1 MKKTLLLTTALI
13 GTLSVLNSAQAEL
26 KIGAHVKTAWKSME
40 GTTAT
45 SPSTSGFSQERQID
59 LSTSGTLSNGM
70 KYAAGFSLE
79 QDGSQASFDGS
90 EGNYVN
96 VSFGNT
102 TIELGN
108 DHILNGD
115 YNIVPRAGN
124 ALNEEID
131 GKLDYGQNVGTIK
144 ESMGLGVVQKIDGM
158 GALAINFVPKVSQSV
173 TAYKQANGTVSNAT
187 TASDTAIKAE
197 NADTAVAG
205 DIGKS
210 GYELMFAGDLGV
222 KGLNVALNYVSA
234 NFDGTNTNAAAAHTK
249 DQKVVGYGFSYTTGA
264 VSFGA
269 EKVNAELF
277 AGDEKDMLE
286 VGVVFKASDSVSIG
300 VGRTKTEY
308 TAVGGVKDPDEETIN
323 YLQVGYNLG
332 AIGTQFSY
340 ISGSDM
346 KHVANVDQKAYVFKV
361 NTKF

>member
-40 GTTAT
+40 GTSSGAPT
-45 SPSTSGFSQERQID
+45 TSGFSQERQID

-102 TIELGN
+102 TVELGN

-144 ESMGLGVVQKIDGM
+144 ESMGLGVVQKMDGI
-158 GALAINFVPKVSQSV
+158 GTLAVNFVPKVSQKSTTVKADSASTTSTDASV
-173 TAYKQANGTVSNAT
+173 KAGTD
-187 TASDTAIKAE
+187 DTK
-197 NADTAVAG
+197 VAG
-205 DIGKS
+205 DIGKP

-234 NFDGTNTNAAAAHTK
+234 SFDGTNNNAAGAHTK
-249 DQKVVGYGFSYTTGA
+249 DQKVVGYGLSYTTGA

-308 TAVGGVKDPDEETIN
+308 TAVGGTKDPDEETIN

-346 KHVANVDQKAYVFKV
+346 KHAAGVDQKAYVFKV

>member
-13 GTLSVLNSAQAEL
+13 GTLSVLNSAQAEV

-40 GTTAT
+40 NTTAT
-45 SPSTSGFSQERQID
+45 GANLSGFSQERQID
-59 LSTSGTLSNGM
+59 VSTSGTLNNGL

-79 QDGSQASFDGS
+79 QDGGQTGFDGS

-102 TIELGN
+102 TLELGN

-144 ESMGLGVVQKIDGM
+144 ESMGLGVVQKIDNM
-158 GALAINFVPKVSQSV
+158 GTLAVNFVPKVSKASYAFGSPTSNSADYSV
-173 TAYKQANGTVSNAT
+173 VSSSTDTAVKAET
-187 TASDTAIKAE
+187 SDTA
-197 NADTAVAG
+197 VSG
-205 DIGKS
+205 DVGKS
-210 GYELMFAGDLGV
+210 GYELMFAGDLGM
-222 KGLNVALNYVSA
+222 KGLNVALNYVAA
-234 NFDGTNTNAAAAHTK
+234 NFDGTNGLQTK
-249 DQKVVGYGFSYTTGA
+249 DQKVVGFGMSYTAGPVA
-264 VSFGA
+264 VGF

-286 VGVVFKASDSVSIG
+286 IGAVYKIADNASIG

-308 TAVGGVKDPDEETIN
+308 TATTGVKDPDEETIN

-340 ISGSDM
+340 ISGSNM
-346 KHVANVDQKAYVFKV
+346 KHDSTVSQKAYVFKV

>member
-144 ESMGLGVVQKIDGM
+144 ESMGLGVVQKMDGI
-158 GALAINFVPKVSQSV
+158 GTLAVNFVPKVSQKSTTVKADAASTTSTDASV
-173 TAYKQANGTVSNAT
+173 KAGTD
-187 TASDTAIKAE
+187 DTK
-197 NADTAVAG
+197 VAG
-205 DIGKS
+205 DIGKP
-210 GYELMFAGDLGV
+210 GYELMFAGDLGI

-234 NFDGTNTNAAAAHTK
+234 SFDGTNDNAVGAHTK